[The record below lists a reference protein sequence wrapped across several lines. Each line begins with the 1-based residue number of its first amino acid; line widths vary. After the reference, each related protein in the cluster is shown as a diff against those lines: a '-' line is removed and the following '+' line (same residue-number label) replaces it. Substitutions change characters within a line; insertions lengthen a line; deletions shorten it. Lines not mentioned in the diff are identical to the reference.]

1 MSNNNE
7 VDFEWNLY
15 HDMETR
21 SYHDINRIK
30 ELETENEK
38 LQSKFNKLAIEFE
51 LRHRWVKHHQR
62 CTELNSEREHVLEKK
77 LASYEVRAKE
87 LEILAVLAVEREAEM
102 LKRIALYEF
111 RIKEL
116 EEQFLELSNEDLHNR
131 EGRIVSDAGISLC
144 RLD

>member
-1 MSNNNE
+1 MQENE
-7 VDFEWNLY
+7 FEWNLY
-15 HDMETR
+15 HDLDNR
-21 SYHDINRIK
+21 SYHDINKIK
-30 ELETENEK
+30 ELETENAK
-38 LQSKFNKLAIEFE
+38 LQSRFDKLAVEFE

-62 CTELNSEREHVLEKK
+62 CTELNSERERVLEKK
-77 LASYEVRAKE
+77 LASYEARAKE
-87 LEILAVLAVEREAEM
+87 LEMLATLALEREAEM
-102 LKRIALYEF
+102 LKRISLYEF